1 MIDNTSA
8 NFAIFRIRIATRYKA
23 MGAVDTVNAVD
34 DSLTD
39 QQKAKLTK
47 VLAKRRGQLQKAID
61 DVDKAIKRLKTGK
74 KSAKRKR
81 RSY

>member
-1 MIDNTSA
+1 
-8 NFAIFRIRIATRYKA
+8 
-23 MGAVDTVNAVD
+23 MGATDTVYALD

-47 VLAKRRGQLQKAID
+47 VLVKRRGELQRAIK
-61 DVDKAIKRLKTGK
+61 DVDAAINKLKKGKKGK

>member
-1 MIDNTSA
+1 
-8 NFAIFRIRIATRYKA
+8 
-23 MGAVDTVNAVD
+23 MGATDTVYALD

-47 VLAKRRGQLQKAID
+47 VLVKRRGELQRAIK
-61 DVDKAIKRLKTGK
+61 DVDAAINRLKKGK

>member
-1 MIDNTSA
+1 
-8 NFAIFRIRIATRYKA
+8 
-23 MGAVDTVNAVD
+23 MGATDTVDAVD

-47 VLAKRRGQLQKAID
+47 VLVTRRGQLQKAIN
-61 DVDKAIKRLKTGK
+61 DVDAAIRKLKKGKKGK

-81 RSY
+81 R

>member
-1 MIDNTSA
+1 
-8 NFAIFRIRIATRYKA
+8 

-61 DVDKAIKRLKTGK
+61 EVDAAINRLKKGKKGK